1 MMTGFMKDGRL
12 VFGVAILLLVVGLA
26 IGAGMIAP
34 VDPLEMV
41 GAPLIWPGEDPAFP
55 FGSDILGRDLW
66 SGIVYGARTTLAIGI
81 VSALISTGVGA
92 VVGILSGFYGGL
104 LDDVLSKLTE
114 LFQTIPALLLVIALI
129 VVIGSSIEA
138 VVIAIGIVSWPPIA
152 RLARGEVLAIR
163 NRDFMQACVSV
174 GMSDARMVLRH
185 LVPNVLPP
193 ILVASSVTTATSILI
208 ESGISFL
215 GLGDPNVMTWG
226 SMIGA
231 GRELIRT
238 EWYLTAIPGC
248 AILLTVMALN
258 MVTEAVSDR
267 LNPKAYQGG

>member
-1 MMTGFMKDGRL
+1 MMKEFMKDGRW
-12 VFGVAILLLVVGLA
+12 VFGMLVLLLVLALA
-26 IGAGMIAP
+26 IGADVIAP

-41 GAPLIWPGEDPAFP
+41 GAPLIWPGTDPAFP
-55 FGSDILGRDLW
+55 LGSDILGRDLLA
-66 SGIVYGARTTLAIGI
+66 GIVHGARTTLAIGL

-92 VVGILSGFYGGL
+92 AIGILSGFYGGIV
-104 LDDVLSKLTE
+104 DDVLGKFTE
-114 LFQTIPALLLVIALI
+114 LFQTIPALLLVIALV

-138 VVIAIGIVSWPPIA
+138 VVIAIGSVSWPPIA
-152 RLARGEVLAIR
+152 RLARGEVLSIK

-174 GMSDARMVLRH
+174 GMTDARMVLRH
-185 LVPNVLPP
+185 LIPNVLPP
-193 ILVASSVTTATSILI
+193 ILVATSVATATSILT

-248 AILLTVMALN
+248 AILLTVLALN

-267 LNPKAYQGG
+267 LNPRAHRQG